1 MYKNGDELSDRKKI
15 ILKAIIDA
23 HINNGEPV
31 GSKYLTYNKQITLSS
46 ATIRNEMAEL
56 EEMGYLEQPHTSAG
70 RIPSEQGYR
79 FYVNS
84 LMQSYRLTANELL
97 KMNNLF
103 TNKIDEL
110 DKILD
115 SSSKLM
121 SMMTNYASLA
131 VKPKSKQITVIRFKT
146 ILLDGEN
153 FLLLMITNVNVVKTR
168 YIRVTFTFLLTE
180 DRLQH
185 FESILNMYLTN
196 ITTDLVTLPLMFEME
211 NRLSDYR
218 ELVSPVIKCM
228 FEVLDELDN
237 GDLKFD
243 GVNKL
248 LQYPEFTDI
257 ERVRELLDI
266 LENKD
271 EILDIVSN
279 SSHDIINIYIG
290 SENSVDIMQK
300 STLIFKTIKANN
312 RIVGA
317 IGVLG
322 PCRMDYSKVVTTVEY
337 LANSITDMTN
347 NIQSNKMLNGGENKN
362 NE

>member
-1 MYKNGDELSDRKKI
+1 LYKNGDELSERKKI

-23 HINNGEPV
+23 HIDNGEPV
-31 GSKYLTYNKQITLSS
+31 GSKFLTYNKQIALSS

-84 LMQSYRLTANELL
+84 LMQSYRLTANELR
-97 KMNNLF
+97 KMNSLF

-121 SMMTNYASLA
+121 SMLTNYVSLA

-153 FLLLMITNVNVVKTR
+153 FLLIMITNVNVVKTR
-168 YIRVTFTFLLTE
+168 YIRVSLLLNE
-180 DRLQH
+180 GKLQH
-185 FESILNMYLTN
+185 FENILNIYLTN
-196 ITTDLVTLPLMFEME
+196 ITMDMVTLPLMMEIE
-211 NRLSDYR
+211 NRLPDCG
-218 ELVSPVIKCM
+218 ELVSPVIKSIY
-228 FEVLDELDN
+228 EVLDELDD

-248 LQYPEFTDI
+248 LQYPEFMDI

-266 LENKD
+266 LENKE
-271 EILDIVSN
+271 EILDIISN
-279 SSHDIINIYIG
+279 SAHDIINIYIG
-290 SENSVDIMQK
+290 SENTVDIMQK
-300 STLIFKTIKANN
+300 STLIFKTIKSGE

-337 LANSITDMTN
+337 LANSITEKTS
-347 NIQSNKMLNGGENKN
+347 NIQANKMLSGGENKE

>member
-23 HINNGEPV
+23 HIDNGEPV
-31 GSKYLTYNKQITLSS
+31 GSKYLTYNKQIALSS

-79 FYVNS
+79 FFVNS

-97 KMNNLF
+97 KLNSLF
-103 TNKIDEL
+103 TNKIEEL

-121 SMMTNYASLA
+121 SMLTNYASLA
-131 VKPKSKQITVIRFKT
+131 VKPKSKQITVVRFKT

-153 FLLLMITNVNVVKTR
+153 FLLIMITNMNVVKTR
-168 YIRVTFTFLLTE
+168 YIRVTLLLSE
-180 DRLQH
+180 GKLQH
-185 FESILNMYLTN
+185 FENMLNVYLTN
-196 ITTDLVTLPLMFEME
+196 ITMDMVTLPLMMEIE
-211 NRLSDYR
+211 NRLPDCR
-218 ELVSPVIKCM
+218 DLVSPVIKCIY
-228 FEVLDELDN
+228 EVLDELDD

-271 EILDIVSN
+271 EILEIISN
-279 SSHDIINIYIG
+279 SAHDIINIYIG
-290 SENSVDIMQK
+290 SENTVDIMQK
-300 STLIFKTIKANN
+300 STLIFKTIKSGE

-322 PCRMDYSKVVTTVEY
+322 PCRMDYSKVVTTIEY
-337 LANSITDMTN
+337 LANSITEKTN
-347 NIQSNKMLNGGENKN
+347 NIQSNKMLSGGENKN

>member
-23 HINNGEPV
+23 HIDNGEPV
-31 GSKYLTYNKQITLSS
+31 GSKLLTYNKQIALSS
-46 ATIRNEMAEL
+46 ATIRNEMSEL

-84 LMQSYRLTANELL
+84 LMQGYSLTANELRE
-97 KMNNLF
+97 MNNLL
-103 TNKIDEL
+103 TSKIDEI
-110 DKILD
+110 DKILEN
-115 SSSKLM
+115 SSKLM
-121 SMMTNYASLA
+121 SMLTNYASLS
-131 VKPKSKQITVIRFKT
+131 VKPKSKQITIVRFKT
-146 ILLDGEN
+146 ILIDGEN
-153 FLLLMITNVNVVKTR
+153 FLLIMITNLNVVKTR
-168 YIRVTFTFLLTE
+168 YIRVTFLLKE
-180 DRLQH
+180 ESLHD
-185 FESILNMYLTN
+185 FENVLNMYLTN
-196 ITTDLVTLPLMFEME
+196 ITMDKVTLPMMIEME
-211 NRLSDYR
+211 NHLRDCR
-218 ELVSPVIKCM
+218 ELLNPVMKCIY
-228 FEVLDELDN
+228 EVIGELDD

-248 LQYPEFTDI
+248 LQYPEFMDI

-279 SSHDIINIYIG
+279 SASDIINIYIG

-300 STLIFKTIKANN
+300 STLIFKTIKSGE

-337 LANSITDMTN
+337 LANSISGMTN
-347 NIQSNKMLNGGENKN
+347 NIQSNKMLGGGEDKKDV
-362 NE
+362 

>member
-23 HINNGEPV
+23 HVDNGEPV
-31 GSKYLTYNKQITLSS
+31 GSKFLTYNKQIALSS

-84 LMQSYRLTANELL
+84 LMQNYRLTANELR
-97 KMNNLF
+97 KMNSLF
-103 TNKIDEL
+103 TNKIDEI

-121 SMMTNYASLA
+121 SMLTNYVSLA

-146 ILLDGEN
+146 VLLDGEN
-153 FLLLMITNVNVVKTR
+153 FLLIMITNVNVVKTR
-168 YIRVTFTFLLTE
+168 YIRVTFLLNE
-180 DRLQH
+180 GKLQH
-185 FESILNMYLTN
+185 FENILNVYLTN
-196 ITTDLVTLPLMFEME
+196 ITMDMVTLPLMMEIE
-211 NRLSDYR
+211 NRLPDYGG
-218 ELVSPVIKCM
+218 LVSPVIKCIY
-228 FEVLDELDN
+228 EVLDELDD

-248 LQYPEFTDI
+248 LQYPEFMDI

-266 LENKD
+266 LENKE
-271 EILDIVSN
+271 EILDIISN
-279 SSHDIINIYIG
+279 SAHDIINIYIG
-290 SENSVDIMQK
+290 SENTVDIMQK
-300 STLIFKTIKANN
+300 STLIFKTIKSGE

-337 LANSITDMTN
+337 LADSITEKTS
-347 NIQSNKMLNGGENKN
+347 NIQSNKMLSGGENKD